1 MKRNFQ
7 LFKQII
13 VILFLSIT
21 TFCQI
26 PDGYKK
32 GLEYINKTDLKSFI
46 SVLADDSLKGRAA
59 DTEENLKAARFIA
72 HRFYD
77 LGLKPIDEKNGK
89 RYHVITEED
98 ENAPLIKAGKDVE
111 PDFYDAYFQKFFIL
125 DTKISNDNSLKLITN
140 YSNSRKE
147 IQFDYRN
154 DFIIDYKSPQN
165 LSLSAP
171 VVFVG
176 YGIVDGPNKYNDYLT
191 KDGKKIDVKN
201 KIVLLIEGYPQQ
213 EDSTSVFN
221 KKQKGA
227 VSYNTKKKAVA
238 ALEKGALAVLVA
250 KSPLK
255 PSPPFVVSSE
265 PLYNAFSKKNYT
277 LPELKSKE
285 SIPLIYINNNIL
297 KELLTGLAINLEEQL
312 HAVDSTLKPISQELR
327 DKNIQLDI
335 RFDNNLISSE
345 NVVGFIEGND
355 PVLKNEFV
363 VVGAH
368 FDHVGLGNYGALSKK
383 DVGKIHNGADD
394 NASGTAGMMELAE
407 AFSKCKPKRSIVFIA
422 FNAEEMGMLGSR
434 YYAYQHPLKN
444 IEKTVGMVN
453 LDMISRND
461 PKLVW
466 AGGIFYSSDMKK
478 IVEEANKEMG
488 FEVLYNV
495 GLLTFASDQGPFI
508 RKKVPSVFFFAG
520 LHDDYHTPND
530 KIDKLDFNKVESISK
545 LAFIS
550 AWIIANTDGL
560 PKYREMTMDE
570 KIDLVKESGD
580 RQKKYRSEEKKVT
593 EK

>member
-1 MKRNFQ
+1 MKKILLLKK
-7 LFKQII
+7 LFI
-13 VILFLSIT
+13 VSLCLFATALP
-21 TFCQI
+21 QI

-32 GLEYINKTDLKSFI
+32 GLEYINKSDLKKFI
-46 SVLADDSLKGRAA
+46 SVLADDSLKGRGAGT
-59 DTEENLKAARFIA
+59 DENLGAARFIA

-77 LGLKPIDEKNGK
+77 LGLKPIDEKNRK
-89 RYHVITEED
+89 RSPITTEED
-98 ENAPLIKAGKDVE
+98 ENAPVMKEVKNVE
-111 PDFYDAYFQKFFIL
+111 PDFYDKYFQKFFIL
-125 DTKISNDNSLKLITN
+125 DTKLDVNNSLKLISSFSTG
-140 YSNSRKE
+140 SKE

-154 DFIIDYKSPQN
+154 DFIIDYKYPQST
-165 LSLSAP
+165 SLSSE

-176 YGIVDGPNKYNDYLT
+176 YGIDNGPNKYSDYET
-191 KDGKKIDVKN
+191 STGNKIDVKN
-201 KIVLLIEGYPQQ
+201 KIVVMLEGYPQQ
-213 EDSTSVFN
+213 DDTLSVFN
-221 KKQKGA
+221 QNRKGA
-227 VSYNTKKKAVA
+227 VTYNVKKKA
-238 ALEKGALAVLVA
+238 ALAMEKGAIAVLLA

-255 PSPPFVVSSE
+255 ASPPFAVSAE
-265 PLYNAFSKKNYT
+265 PLYNSFSRNNYT

-297 KELLTGLAINLEEQL
+297 KELLSEQFVNLKDQLDKLELAPK
-312 HAVDSTLKPISQELR
+312 SISQELQNR
-327 DKNIQLDI
+327 VVQLDI
-335 RFDNNLISSE
+335 RFENKLIPSE
-345 NVVGFIEGND
+345 NVVGFLEGSD
-355 PVLKNEFV
+355 PILKNEFI

-368 FDHVGLGNYGALSKK
+368 FDHVGLGNYGAMNKK

-434 YYAYQHPLKN
+434 YYAYQNPLKN

-478 IVEEANKEMG
+478 IVEEANKEIG

-495 GLLTFASDQGPFI
+495 GLFTFASDQGPFI
-508 RKKVPSVFFFAG
+508 RKKVPSVFFFGG

-530 KIDKLDFNKVESISK
+530 KINRLDFDKVEKISK
-545 LAFIS
+545 LGFVS
-550 AWIIANTDGL
+550 AWLLANTNDL

-570 KIDLVKESGD
+570 KIVLVKESGE
-580 RQKKYRSEEKKVT
+580 RQKKYQSEEKK
-593 EK
+593 